1 MTFRETGNVRLVLE
15 AWQTKTLKRSS
26 LVRDLYTIRLTI
38 TPPPA
43 PRLRVTSS
51 VESKITP
58 LCHQV
63 TLGKGIPIH
72 RKNTII
78 RGGSQITFASLGG
91 WVVQNLEKLLTFSI
105 KSQV

>member
-72 RKNTII
+72 RKKPQLLVLFCWNGRLPEGRKVGIPLEILPHI
-78 RGGSQITFASLGG
+78 R
-91 WVVQNLEKLLTFSI
+91 
-105 KSQV
+105 